1 MSFLSFVPAGVI
13 LPYGGNAAPGGWL
26 LCNGSSISQAVY
38 PALYAA
44 IGVNWGDPGGGSFNI
59 PDLRGSFV
67 RGAGTSGSR
76 VGPAVG
82 AEQGQTTAKN
92 GLNATGGTASLTG
105 TTTFAADG
113 HAHSFYG
120 VGNRNYTAGSGFN
133 YTNGGAVLAP
143 GQWYPTDTNGV
154 NASVGISSTA
164 AGLTVGD
171 TETRPYSK
179 GVNYI
184 IKI

>member
-82 AEQGQTTAKN
+82 TEQLHATAQN
-92 GLNATGGTASLTG
+92 GLQVTNNAVTSQADSPDHTHNLGYGANVTTGSIATPSATGGG
-105 TTTFAADG
+105 TSAK
-113 HAHSFYG
+113 
-120 VGNRNYTAGSGFN
+120 SGFTS
-133 YTNGGAVLAP
+133 TNH
-143 GQWYPTDTNGV
+143 WH
-154 NASVGISSTA
+154 SVTSNVTLSSA
-164 AGLTVGD
+164 D